1 MSIEIPRGINLDK
14 LIVPRFNLKVNQK
27 KVALLE
33 SNKRL
38 VYPVEFG
45 IGDDIDSLEEGD
57 RIPSFHFKIKE
68 DNNSSVTFTII
79 NARMFDWS
87 ILINRGE
94 FISQD
99 AINKINRH
107 LRKGKL
113 SRCEVYDALL
123 LWEQSQLLWSTF
135 VSEDTDNDYRWIG
148 VKPFTTKLMRCAIFQ
163 IRKDESG
170 KPCLLMGDHTEQT
183 SFSSRCPIVL
193 RYERVH

>member
-113 SRCEVYDALL
+113 SRCVQQWVFPCPCPNSPRSHPGRAPSAGQLPIF
-123 LWEQSQLLWSTF
+123 LWKITF
-135 VSEDTDNDYRWIG
+135 Y
-148 VKPFTTKLMRCAIFQ
+148 
-163 IRKDESG
+163 
-170 KPCLLMGDHTEQT
+170 
-183 SFSSRCPIVL
+183 
-193 RYERVH
+193 